1 MQYKPHKYQQTAIQH
16 ILDNPFSA
24 LFLGLGL
31 GKTSITAT
39 ALEYLVMSTEIVR
52 PLIVAPKLVAEQTW
66 KAELEKWDHTKILK
80 ISRII
85 GNEKQRIA
93 ALKTPADVYVISRDN
108 IAWLVD
114 WFRMNKKK
122 WPFDAL
128 ILDELSSF
136 KNRNSM
142 RFKALKKILPF
153 VRRTIG
159 LTGTPAPN
167 SLLDLWP
174 QMFLLD
180 KGERLGKTL
189 TGYRDNYFIANFNGF
204 GYTVRDGVSD
214 TIHDKISDICISMTA
229 ADYLDLPPRID
240 IVKEIELQNKAEYD
254 EFKRNEFLN
263 ILDLVSEGVEITP
276 LSAAAL
282 YSKLLQYCNGAVYDI
297 DKNYHLVDNTK
308 LNAVVEAYEALN
320 GEPVIIFYQFKSDLE
335 RLLKAIPGSK
345 MIKNEADINEWNR
358 GKINCAIVHA
368 ASIGHGVNLQDGGH
382 NMFWYG
388 LPWSLE
394 LYLQAVG
401 RLDRQGQKKSVINMM
416 FIAKGT
422 VEELVVQRL
431 NDKSITQ
438 NNLISALKKHVV

>member
-1 MQYKPHKYQQTAIQH
+1 MKYKPHKYQHSAIEH
-16 ILDNPFSA
+16 VLEHPFSA

-39 ALEYLVMSTEIVR
+39 ALEYLVMSTEVLK

-66 KAELEKWDHTKILK
+66 KAELEKWDHTRILK

-85 GNEKQRIA
+85 GNPQQRIA
-93 ALKTPADVYVISRDN
+93 ALYAKADVYVVSRDN

-114 WFRMNKKK
+114 YLRMNRKK
-122 WPFDAL
+122 WPFDCL
-128 ILDELSSF
+128 VLDELSSF
-136 KNRNSM
+136 KNRGSM
-142 RFKALKKILPF
+142 RFKALKKVLPF
-153 VRRTIG
+153 VKRTIG

-189 TGYRDNYFIANFNGF
+189 TGYRDQFFVANYNGF
-204 GYTVRDGVSD
+204 GYTIREGVAD
-214 TIHDKISDICISMTA
+214 TIHEKISDICISMTA
-229 ADYLDLPPRID
+229 EDYLDLPPRID
-240 IVKEIELQNKAEYD
+240 VVKYVELENQEAYEK
-254 EFKRNEFLN
+254 FKKEETLELLN
-263 ILDLVSEGVEITP
+263 GEEITP

-282 YSKLLQYCNGAVYDI
+282 YSKLLQFSNGAVYSA
-297 DKNYHLVDNTK
+297 DKEYHIVDTTK
-308 LNAVVEAYEALN
+308 LDAILEAYEALN

-335 RLLKAIPGSK
+335 RLKKAIPEGIIPKSEK
-345 MIKNEADINEWNR
+345 EIDMWNR
-358 GKINCAIVHA
+358 GEIKCLLAHP
-368 ASIGHGVNLQDGGH
+368 ASIGHGLNLAEGG
-382 NMFWYG
+382 NNLFWMG

-401 RLDRQGQKKSVINMM
+401 RLDRQGQTKSVINMI

-422 VEELVVQRL
+422 LEEFVVAPRIEG
-431 NDKSITQ
+431 KTITQ
-438 NNLISALKKHVV
+438 NQLITALKKHVL

>member
-1 MQYKPHKYQQTAIQH
+1 MKYNPHNYQKTAIDH
-16 ILDNPFSA
+16 ILEHPYSA

-39 ALEYLVMSTEIVR
+39 ALEYLIMSTEIMR

-85 GNEKQRIA
+85 GTEKERLIA
-93 ALKTPADVYVISRDN
+93 LRTPADVYVISRDN
-108 IAWLVD
+108 INWLVE
-114 WFRMNKKK
+114 WLWMNKKK

-142 RFKALKKILPF
+142 RFKALKKILPY

-189 TGYRDNYFIANFNGF
+189 TGYRNNYFIANYNGF
-204 GYTVRDGVSD
+204 GYVIREGVAE
-214 TIHDKISDICISMTA
+214 TIHNKISDICISMTA
-229 ADYLDLPPRID
+229 EDYLDLPPRMD
-240 IVKEIELQNKAEYD
+240 IVRLVDLENHEAYEKFKKEETLELLSGE
-254 EFKRNEFLN
+254 
-263 ILDLVSEGVEITP
+263 EITP

-282 YSKLLQYCNGAVYDI
+282 YSKLLQFSNGACYDSE
-297 DKNYHLVDNTK
+297 KNYHIVDNTK
-308 LNAVVEAYEALN
+308 LNAIAEAYEALN

-335 RLLKAIPGSK
+335 RLKKIIPEGIIPKSEK
-345 MIKNEADINEWNR
+345 EIDMWNR
-358 GKINCAIVHA
+358 GEIKCLIAHP
-368 ASIGHGVNLQDGGH
+368 ASIGHGLNLAEGGH
-382 NMFWYG
+382 HMFWMG

-401 RLDRQGQKKSVINMM
+401 RLDRQGQKKSVINMI

-422 VEELVVQRL
+422 LEELVVAPRIEG
-431 NDKSITQ
+431 KTITQ
-438 NNLISALKKHVV
+438 NQLITALKKHVL

>member
-16 ILDNPFSA
+16 VLDNPFSA

-39 ALEYLVMSTEIVR
+39 ALEYLVMSTEIIR

-108 IAWLVD
+108 IAWLVE
-114 WFRMNKKK
+114 WLRMNKKR

-189 TGYRDNYFIANFNGF
+189 TGYRDNYFIANYNGF
-204 GYTVRDGVSD
+204 GYTIRDGVAE

-240 IVKEIELQNKAEYD
+240 IVKEIELQNKDEYD
-254 EFKRNEFLN
+254 EFKRNEFIN
-263 ILDLVSEGVEITP
+263 IMDLVSDGVEITP

-282 YSKLLQYCNGAVYDI
+282 YSKLLQYCNGAVYDSE
-297 DKNYHLVDNTK
+297 KVYHLVDNTK

-320 GEPVIIFYQFKSDLE
+320 GEPVIIFYQFKSDIE
-335 RLLKAIPGSK
+335 RLLKAIHGSK

-358 GKINCAIVHA
+358 GEINCAIVHA

-401 RLDRQGQKKSVINMM
+401 RLDRQGQTKSVINMM